1 MFSNTTEGF
10 EEKTYLSVDGLK
22 LYARDY
28 GAGNPS
34 ASASPPVICLPGL
47 TRNSRDFHQLALI
60 LSKDPERPRRVIALD
75 YRGRGRSAWDDNK
88 QNYNLGVEANDVL
101 TACAAFGITQA
112 VFIGTSRGGLILHL
126 IAEMKPELLASV
138 VLNDVGPVLELE
150 GLRHIQAYLAN
161 PRKPRDWDDAADLLR
176 ELHEAEF
183 PALSADDWR
192 GMAHAIYRE
201 VAGGLA
207 ANFDP
212 AIAEAMVATDF
223 SKPPPDLWKQF
234 DAMSQTPLLVIRGE
248 NSKLLSRETA
258 EEMLRRHPTARLI
271 TARNQGHAPLLHLD
285 DVAPEIS
292 SLLLLSEAKP
302 AQGTRC

>member
-1 MFSNTTEGF
+1 MFSNTAEGF
-10 EEKTYLSVDGLK
+10 EEKIYLSVDGLK

-34 ASASPPVICLPGL
+34 ASVSPPVICLPGL

-60 LSKDPERPRRVIALD
+60 LSKNPERPRRVIALD

-101 TACAAFGITQA
+101 TACSAFGITQA

-161 PRKPRDWDDAADLLR
+161 PRRPRDWDDAAGLLR
-176 ELHEAEF
+176 QLHEAEF

-192 GMAHAIYRE
+192 GMAFAIYRE
-201 VAGGLA
+201 TDYGLVTDI
-207 ANFDP
+207 DP
-212 AIAEAMVATDF
+212 AIAEAVIAADF
-223 SKPPPDLWKQF
+223 SKPLPDLWKPF
-234 DAMSQTPLLVIRGE
+234 DAMAAIPLLVIRGE
-248 NSKLLSRETA
+248 TSKLLSKATV
-258 EEMLRRHPTARLI
+258 EEMLRRHPAARQFTARC
-271 TARNQGHAPLLHLD
+271 QGHAPLLHLD
-285 DVAPEIS
+285 DVAEEIRRF
-292 SLLLLSEAKP
+292 LRDL
-302 AQGTRC
+302 